1 MNSRISIT
9 MVLGLLGL
17 FSCTEDRV
25 IPETSVDTTSY
36 DVVHYWNFNDNTS
49 EETLVTP
56 TYSIGGTSMVYEGSY
71 YDDTDEGSTLNA
83 RNNDE
88 AANALR
94 LRNPS
99 GDFTVSMPT
108 SGYDDVIITYAVK
121 RTSSGPQEQQFFY
134 SVDGVNFI
142 QTDLENTDYAVTEN
156 FVLHQYNFQD
166 IADAD
171 NNPNFKIKIAFDV
184 NADGDSG
191 NSRFDN
197 LTVDGIRNGEVIP
210 DFPSGEKQPEVLHYW
225 NFNNVE
231 DLETPNTGAGSWTYS
246 GEEYDDVEGTNI
258 NALNA
263 DEALTG
269 LRLRN
274 PSGDFVLSL
283 PSAGYENLV
292 MKFAV
297 QRSGKGATTQD
308 IYYSVNGTDF
318 IQDNLDAISFE
329 VPEENPEDAE
339 LGYVLITIDFSAI
352 SDVNDNADFKVKFS
366 SEATEKGNTRYDNI
380 TLEGTSI

>member
-1 MNSRISIT
+1 MA
-9 MVLGLLGL
+9 LGLLGL

-156 FVLHQYNFQD
+156 FVLHQFNFQD

-171 NNPNFKIKIAFDV
+171 NNPNFKIKITFDV

-197 LTVDGIRNGEVIP
+197 LTVDGIRNGEAIP
-210 DFPSGEKQPEVLHYW
+210 DFPDGEKQPEVLHYW

-231 DLETPNTGAGSWTYS
+231 DLETPNTGSGSWTYS

-274 PSGDFVLSL
+274 PSGDFILSL

-308 IYYSVNGTDF
+308 ISYSVNGTDF

-329 VPEENPEDAE
+329 VPEENQEDAE

-352 SDVNDNADFKVKFS
+352 SDVSDNADFKVKFS

-380 TLEGTSI
+380 TIEGTSI